1 MKTTHLLN
9 DSPRLRSSIRRLV
22 LILVFLSG
30 LAGSASVVYGQQRYH
45 YRFELQGITDDAGAK
60 TVTDFLRPLF
70 NETESPFAVFP
81 DFNDEL
87 DLFDFF
93 ADKLVTRE
101 QLESTVIPHGIMVTS
116 FSSVDTVEPQLE
128 KR

>member
-9 DSPRLRSSIRRLV
+9 GISRNLGGIRRIAI
-22 LILVFLSG
+22 ILLFLSG
-30 LAGSASVVYGQQRYH
+30 SASWSSSVYGQQRYH

-87 DLFDFF
+87 DFFDFF
-93 ADKLVTRE
+93 SDKLVTRE
-101 QLESTVIPHGIMVTS
+101 QLESAVIPHGIMVTS
-116 FSSVDTVEPQLE
+116 FSSVDTVEPQPE